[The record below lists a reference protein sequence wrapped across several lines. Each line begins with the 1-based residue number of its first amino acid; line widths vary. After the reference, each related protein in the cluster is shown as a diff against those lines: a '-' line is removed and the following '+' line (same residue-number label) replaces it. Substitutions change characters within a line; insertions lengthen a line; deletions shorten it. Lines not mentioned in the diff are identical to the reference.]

1 MKKIFSLLSVLF
13 IFSTM
18 VFATGK
24 DDPSAESSNMAVT
37 KSGSM
42 VKVYYKSD
50 SPSLTKI
57 EIIDKEGRSV
67 FSETLKSKQG
77 FMRPYNLSSLPAGTY
92 TVKVSDDSGV
102 KSELVTIGAE
112 ETMPYVVKKIQ
123 SDMNKYALLIPGGN
137 ADQAVVSIYES
148 DRLIHRHTENVKS
161 GFAQIYNL
169 KQIQGD
175 ISFVVTPKK

>member
-13 IFSTM
+13 FFGTV

-50 SPSLTKI
+50 SPSITKI
-57 EIIDKEGRSV
+57 EIMDKEGHSV

-92 TVKVSDDSGV
+92 TVKVSDDNGIQ
-102 KSELVTIGAE
+102 SELVTIGSVE
-112 ETMPYVVKKIQ
+112 SMPYFVTKIENEL
-123 SDMNKYALLIPGGN
+123 NKYALLIPGGK
-137 ADQAVVSIYES
+137 ADQAVVSIYEA

-161 GFAQIYNL
+161 GFAQIYKL
-169 KQIQGD
+169 KQIEGEVWFD
-175 ISFVVTPKK
+175 VTPKK